1 MLHKVRKTKWKPWQS
16 HKEDLTEHRV
26 DHSTEAPPVSM
37 EFHSFITLVTSP
49 IDFQT
54 ALQKLQS
61 LSLIERRS
69 DDGTSSLWMHDLIEF
84 MMQDAARK
92 EEPYRDWLQSLW

>member
-1 MLHKVRKTKWKPWQS
+1 
-16 HKEDLTEHRV
+16 
-26 DHSTEAPPVSM
+26 
-37 EFHSFITLVTSP
+37 
-49 IDFQT
+49 
-54 ALQKLQS
+54 